1 MHLALVGTPNSG
13 KTALFNALTG
23 SRQKV
28 ANYPGVTVERK
39 EGSFV
44 TPSGRQVSVVDLP
57 GTYSLRGRSPDEEIT
72 RDVVLGRTKG
82 EAMPDLVLCVAD
94 STNLRLTIR
103 LVLEL
108 KSTGRP
114 LALVLNMF
122 DIATRR
128 GVTVDVPRLSEALG
142 VPVVTSIAVRKGGT
156 ADLLRLTD
164 EIAGASAT
172 PHRQNLWEPLTVS
185 QLRATQREADRI
197 IAATVSLPAR
207 PDTWTARIDA
217 VVLHPVAGLAILM
230 LLLFVMFQAVFAWAQ
245 PLMELLSSA
254 FEALGQ
260 FVHDTLPAGLLQS
273 FLQNGVI
280 SGVGSVIVFLPQII
294 IIFLFILLLEDF
306 GYMARA
312 AFLMDRIMGGA
323 GLHGRAFIPLLSSF
337 ACAIPGIMATRV
349 IDNRRDRLTTILI
362 APLMTCSAR
371 IPVYTLIISAFIPA
385 KMIWG
390 WVNLQG
396 LVMFGLY
403 AAGIVSALGDVV
415 PDQIL
420 HVARLR
426 AGAVHAG
433 TARLQDA
440 AAEEHRDRH
449 LHAREY
455 VPAARRH
462 HDLLDDG
469 ADLVSGVVPGS
480 RLPAPTEPAINYSL
494 AAMIGKAIAPLLS
507 PLGFNWQIAV
517 ALIPGMAARE
527 VAVAAL
533 GTVYAIEGGKEAAD
547 ANRTGAGD
555 QMEPCHRAVAARLVH
570 LRAAMRF
577 HAGGDPPR
585 NRQLEVDGGHL
596 RLHAGARLCREFCHL
611 QHRGGARR
619 RVAKG
624 RHGTVM
630 GIENFRQLAGYNHW
644 ANRRL
649 YDAALK
655 MPDEHYRRPT
665 GVFFG
670 SLHGTLNHLL
680 LTDRVWLKRLTGEG
694 EHPARLN
701 AILHEDLK
709 DLVRARMT
717 EDARLIKVIG
727 GYSAADLGNTVSYQT
742 MSGAPQ
748 QQPLRDI
755 LLHLFN
761 HQTHHRG
768 HAHACCSIVT
778 GTEPLSLDLLL
789 FQRGVPAPDLN

>member
-39 EGSFV
+39 QGSFV
-44 TPSGRQVSVVDLP
+44 TPLGRQVSLVDLP

-72 RDVVLGRTKG
+72 RDMVLGRTPG
-82 EAMPDLVLCVAD
+82 EALPDLVLCVAD

-108 KSTGRP
+108 KRTGRP

-128 GVTVDVPRLSEALG
+128 GVTVDVAQLSQALG

-164 EIAGASAT
+164 DISAQIST
-172 PHRQNLWEPLTVS
+172 QGQLPAAQNLWEPLTVA

-197 IAATVSLPAR
+197 IAATVGLPTR
-207 PDTWTARIDA
+207 PDTWTSRIDA
-217 VVLHPVAGLAILM
+217 VVLHPVAGLAILA
-230 LLLFVMFQAVFAWAQ
+230 LILFVMFQAVFAWAQ
-245 PLMELLSSA
+245 PLMEGLSSA
-254 FEALGQ
+254 FAALGQ
-260 FVHDTLPAGLLQS
+260 LVHDTLPAGLLQS

-371 IPVYTLIISAFIPA
+371 IPVYTLIISAFIPDTQV
-385 KMIWG
+385 WG
-390 WVNLQG
+390 WVNLRG

-403 AAGIVSALGDVV
+403 ATGIASALGVSFLIKFFMLRDYAPAPFMLEL
-415 PDQIL
+415 PDYKL
-420 HVARLR
+420 PRLKSIAIGVYTRATMFLQR
-426 AGAVHAG
+426 AGTTIFSMMVLIWFLASFPLAPEG
-433 TARLQDA
+433 AQD
-440 AAEEHRDRH
+440 
-449 LHAREY
+449 
-455 VPAARRH
+455 
-462 HDLLDDG
+462 
-469 ADLVSGVVPGS
+469 
-480 RLPAPTEPAINYSL
+480 PAINYSF
-494 AAMIGKAIAPLLS
+494 AAMIGKALEPLLA

-547 ANRTGAGD
+547 QIGQLLATKWSLATALSLLAWYIFAPQCASTLAVIRRETGSSKWMVITFAYMLALAYVASLATYQIAVALGAG
-555 QMEPCHRAVAARLVH
+555 
-570 LRAAMRF
+570 
-577 HAGGDPPR
+577 
-585 NRQLEVDGGHL
+585 
-596 RLHAGARLCREFCHL
+596 
-611 QHRGGARR
+611 
-619 RVAKG
+619 
-624 RHGTVM
+624 
-630 GIENFRQLAGYNHW
+630 
-644 ANRRL
+644 
-649 YDAALK
+649 
-655 MPDEHYRRPT
+655 
-665 GVFFG
+665 
-670 SLHGTLNHLL
+670 
-680 LTDRVWLKRLTGEG
+680 
-694 EHPARLN
+694 
-701 AILHEDLK
+701 
-709 DLVRARMT
+709 
-717 EDARLIKVIG
+717 
-727 GYSAADLGNTVSYQT
+727 
-742 MSGAPQ
+742 
-748 QQPLRDI
+748 
-755 LLHLFN
+755 
-761 HQTHHRG
+761 
-768 HAHACCSIVT
+768 
-778 GTEPLSLDLLL
+778 
-789 FQRGVPAPDLN
+789 